1 MNGVAVFK
9 NNAVLPRLALAAALT
24 SLFVLTAGPARAGV
38 VFTDGFE
45 GPALEPFWTARQDS
59 GSVSLST
66 TQVYAGAQSLQ
77 LSSTYNTGQKYIWV
91 SHVFEQPVFGS
102 VSAWMYD
109 TGADEESS
117 NYLGLELL
125 NSVLGQSAALYT
137 RDYDLG
143 TPAQG
148 GSYRWL
154 TFDGTAGYAVDRT
167 KAWHH
172 LQVKSTPDQI
182 VLAVDGQVVYTG
194 VGGAPY
200 DEIRLRMEGPSWRPA
215 WVCYYDD
222 FSFEE
227 YTPTVTVAIDIKPG
241 SDPNPIHLGSRGLI
255 PVAILST
262 LDLDATIVN
271 PETVLLAG
279 AGVATQ
285 AKGKKAM
292 THEEDVNGDGLLDLL
307 VQVETQDLDP
317 EQVKDGTAVL
327 TATTFSGVMLIG
339 EDTVVLVPAAR

>member
-1 MNGVAVFK
+1 MNGVAAFK
-9 NNAVLPRLALAAALT
+9 NHPVLSRLALGAAVITL
-24 SLFVLTAGPARAGV
+24 SVLTTAPARAGI

-45 GPALEPFWTARQDS
+45 GPALEPFWTARQES

-66 TQVYAGAQSLQ
+66 TQVHAGVQSLQ
-77 LSSTYNTGQKYIWV
+77 LSSTYDTGQKYVWV
-91 SHVFEQPVFGS
+91 SHCFEPPVFGS
-102 VSAWMYD
+102 VSVWMYD
-109 TGADEESS
+109 TGADEWSS

-125 NSVLGQSAALYT
+125 NSVSGQSAGIYT

-148 GSYRWL
+148 GSYRWV

-172 LQVKSTPDQI
+172 FQVNSTPGQI
-182 VLAVDGQVVYTG
+182 VLTIDDQVVYTG
-194 VGGAPY
+194 VGGTPY

-227 YTPTVTVAIDIKPG
+227 YTPIVTVAIDIKPG
-241 SDPNPIHLGSRGLI
+241 SYPNPINLGSHGLT

-262 LDLDATIVN
+262 LDFDATIVD

-279 AGVATQ
+279 AGVATR
-285 AKGKKAM
+285 AKGTKTM
-292 THEEDVNGDGLLDLL
+292 TH
-307 VQVETQDLDP
+307 
-317 EQVKDGTAVL
+317 
-327 TATTFSGVMLIG
+327 
-339 EDTVVLVPAAR
+339 